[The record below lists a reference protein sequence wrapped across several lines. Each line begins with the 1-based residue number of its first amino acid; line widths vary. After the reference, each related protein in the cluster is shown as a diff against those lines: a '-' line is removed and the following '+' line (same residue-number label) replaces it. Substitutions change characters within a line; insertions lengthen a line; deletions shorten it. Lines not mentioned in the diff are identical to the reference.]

1 MSLTAVSLAWA
12 FLQITVLCGVS
23 LTLAWALRGRRP
35 QFASALLTGA
45 CVASVFLALVATMPL
60 CQWTFA
66 IPEQIAKTESSLI
79 TNSLPKTLTSSKS
92 NSIDISTQNPQS
104 MDEPVE
110 GSSDRVQQQTV
121 PPSKMERR
129 LHLKGQRKQC
139 PIYLAK
145 RWMRLLTV
153 ERPFALASTF
163 NSMCRTMQSIS
174 HSDVTPRLPS
184 CMCGMRDFRLFMVRK
199 LVTHRPRNPSWRL
212 QIFPT
217 M

>member
-79 TNSLPKTLTSSKS
+79 TNSLPKISTSSKS

-110 GSSDRVQQQTV
+110 GSSDRCNN
-121 PPSKMERR
+121 
-129 LHLKGQRKQC
+129 KQC
-139 PIYLAK
+139 RRQKWSDAYTSRDNANN
-145 RWMRLLTV
+145 
-153 ERPFALASTF
+153 A
-163 NSMCRTMQSIS
+163 QSIWPNAGC
-174 HSDVTPRLPS
+174 DFLPWKDRS
-184 CMCGMRDFRLFMVRK
+184 L
-199 LVTHRPRNPSWRL
+199 
-212 QIFPT
+212 
-217 M
+217 